1 MPHAARVADLLQTN
15 FNVDSEFVKGDGG
28 ILEVRSGASV
38 IWTNRENRGQ
48 KPSNEEIIAAYQE
61 FSSK

>member
-1 MPHAARVADLLQTN
+1 MPHAARVADLLNAQ

-28 ILEVRSGASV
+28 IFEVRSGDQI
-38 IWTNRENRGQ
+38 IWTNRENRGE
-48 KPSNEEIIAAYQE
+48 KPTNEEITAAYQK